1 MAGPREPAQELTPE
15 DFVQRLDSHERV
27 LVELKDKLYEGS
39 WERVLGD
46 LRARLQGG
54 AYIYKLS
61 QNIARDIA
69 SIEKMKAY
77 EERCGINLSVLLKKM
92 GLS

>member
-1 MAGPREPAQELTPE
+1 MAGTQEPAPEWTPE
-15 DFVQRLDSHERV
+15 EFVKRLDPYECV

-46 LRARLQGG
+46 LRARLSGG

-69 SIEKMKAY
+69 AIEKMKAF
-77 EERCGINLSVLLKKM
+77 EERYGVNLSQLLKTFKT
-92 GLS
+92 

>member
-1 MAGPREPAQELTPE
+1 MAGTQEPAPEWTPE
-15 DFVQRLDSHERV
+15 DFVKRLDPYERV

-39 WERVLGD
+39 WDRVLGD
-46 LRARLQGG
+46 LRARLNGG

-69 SIEKMKAY
+69 AIEKMKAF
-77 EERCGINLSVLLKKM
+77 EERYGIKLSDLL
-92 GLS
+92 

>member
-1 MAGPREPAQELTPE
+1 MAGTQEPAPEWTPE
-15 DFVQRLDSHERV
+15 DFVKRLDPYERV

-39 WERVLGD
+39 WDRVLGD
-46 LRARLQGG
+46 LRARLSGG

-69 SIEKMKAY
+69 AIEKMKAF
-77 EERCGINLSVLLKKM
+77 EERYNVNLSDLL
-92 GLS
+92 